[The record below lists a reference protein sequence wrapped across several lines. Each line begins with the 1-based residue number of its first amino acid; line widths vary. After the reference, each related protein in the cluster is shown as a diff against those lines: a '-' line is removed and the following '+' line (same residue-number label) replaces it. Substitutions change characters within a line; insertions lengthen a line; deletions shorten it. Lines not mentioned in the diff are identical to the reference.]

1 MDICEQIANKR
12 QQQLDAE
19 QAQRDKLAAAFDTL
33 IKEFRNKLPQLR
45 KAERIFRT
53 LQKNDYI
60 MLTENMYLNREDHY
74 KKGYFLSDGWFHWP
88 GFDHRFD
95 DVYFTRG
102 GGACRFSCGI
112 NLITG
117 QVLVSESEFGTPSTA
132 LADNEVK
139 KMCKTGGYYST
150 NEHKLGRNYQL
161 TGKEIVSKLNSCFKE
176 ADRFCARVA
185 EFAQKVVNG

>member
-19 QAQRDKLAAAFDTL
+19 QAQRNNLAKTFGTL
-33 IKEFRNKLPQLR
+33 IKEFRSKLPQLR
-45 KAERIFRT
+45 EAERIFRT

-74 KKGYFLSDGWFHWP
+74 TKGYFLSDGWYHWP
-88 GFDHRFD
+88 GFDRLFD

-117 QVLVSESEFGTPSTA
+117 QVLVSEAEFGTPSTA
-132 LADNEVK
+132 LTDSMVK

-150 NEHKLGRNYQL
+150 NPATPGHCYQL
-161 TGKEIVSKLNSCFKE
+161 TGKEIVSKLTSCLKE
-176 ADRFCARVA
+176 ADRFCTRVA

>member
-12 QQQLDAE
+12 QQQLDAA
-19 QAQRDKLAAAFDTL
+19 QTQRDNLATAFDTT
-33 IKEFRNKLPQLR
+33 IKELRNKLPQLR
-45 KAERIFRT
+45 EAERIFRT
-53 LQKNDYI
+53 LQENKFI
-60 MLTENMYLNREDHY
+60 MLTEDMYLNREAHY
-74 KKGYFLSDGWFHWP
+74 NKGYFLSDGWYHWP
-88 GFDHRFD
+88 GFDHRFH

-117 QVLVSESEFGTPSTA
+117 QVLVAESEFGTPSTA
-132 LADNEVK
+132 ITDDMVK
-139 KMCKTGGYYST
+139 TMCKTGGYYSANQT
-150 NEHKLGRNYQL
+150 KPGRNYQL
-161 TGKEIVSKLNSCFKE
+161 TGKEIVSKLNSCLSE

>member
-12 QQQLDAE
+12 QQQLNAE
-19 QAQRDKLAAAFDTL
+19 QAKRDNLATTFDTL
-33 IKEFRNKLPQLR
+33 IKEFRSKLPQLR
-45 KAERIFRT
+45 EAERIFRT
-53 LQKNDYI
+53 LQRNNYI
-60 MLTENMYLNREDHY
+60 LLSEDMYLSREDHY

-88 GFDHRFD
+88 GFDRLVD

-117 QVLVSESEFGTPSTA
+117 KVLVAESEFGTPTTA
-132 LADNEVK
+132 ISDTFVK
-139 KMCKTGGYYST
+139 KICKTGGYHST
-150 NEHKLGRNYQL
+150 NHIQPGHNFQL
-161 TGKEIVSKLNSCFKE
+161 TGKEIVSKLNSCLKE
-176 ADRFCARVA
+176 ADRFCARIA